1 MWYLQLA
8 YSMIPD
14 SYIEL
19 ATYALVALGV
29 TFYILSKLIS
39 WIPLIKN
46 YKIPLE
52 LLGVIIYGIGAFYAG
67 GYGVERMWRERVAEV
82 EAKVKELEGRQAEVV
97 KVIETK
103 VVTKI
108 KTVEVVKEVIK
119 TEIIEKEKLINANCD
134 VSPDAIEMFNKS
146 VTNPEQ
152 LQTTGEGKWEW

>member
-1 MWYLQLA
+1 MWYLQFA

-19 ATYALVALGV
+19 ATYAILATGII
-29 TFYILSKLIS
+29 FYILSKLIA
-39 WIPLIKN
+39 WIPFIKS
-46 YKIPLE
+46 YKLPIE
-52 LLGVIIYGIGAFYAG
+52 LAGVILYGVGAFYAG
-67 GYGVERMWRERVAEV
+67 GYGVERMWRERVEQV
-82 EAKVKELEGRQAEVV
+82 QAKVKELEGRQAEVV

-152 LQTTGEGKWEW
+152 LQPAGEGK

>member
-1 MWYLQLA
+1 MWYLQFA

-19 ATYALVALGV
+19 ATYAILG
-29 TFYILSKLIS
+29 TGIIFYILSKLIA
-39 WIPLIKN
+39 WIPFIKS
-46 YKIPLE
+46 YKLPIE
-52 LLGVIIYGIGAFYAG
+52 LVGVILYGVGAFYAG
-67 GYGVERMWRERVAEV
+67 GYGVERMWRERVEQV
-82 EAKVKELEGRQAEVV
+82 QAKVKELEGRQAEVV

-152 LQTTGEGKWEW
+152 LQPAGEGK

>member
-1 MWYLQLA
+1 MWYLQFM
-8 YSMIPD
+8 YSLIPD
-14 SYIEL
+14 SWIEL
-19 ATYALVALGV
+19 ATYAILGTGI

-39 WIPLIKN
+39 WIPFIKS

-52 LLGVIIYGIGAFYAG
+52 LIGVILYGVGAFYAG

-82 EAKVKELEGRQAEVV
+82 EAKVKELENKQAEVV

-103 VVTKI
+103 VITKV

-119 TEIIEKEKLINANCD
+119 KEIEYREKEINANCE
-134 VSPDAIEMFNKS
+134 VSPAAIEMFNKS

-152 LQTTGEGKWEW
+152 LQSTGETK

>member
-1 MWYLQLA
+1 MWYLQFA
-8 YSMIPD
+8 YSLIPD
-14 SYIEL
+14 SWIEL
-19 ATYALVALGV
+19 ATYAILATGIL
-29 TFYILSKLIS
+29 FYIISKLIV
-39 WIPLIKN
+39 WIPFIKS
-46 YKIPLE
+46 YKLPLE
-52 LLGVIIYGIGAFYAG
+52 LIGVILYGVGAFYAG

-108 KTVEVVKEVIK
+108 KTVEVIKEVIK
-119 TEIIEKEKLINANCD
+119 QEIIEKEKLINANCD

-152 LQTTGEGKWEW
+152 LQPAGEGK